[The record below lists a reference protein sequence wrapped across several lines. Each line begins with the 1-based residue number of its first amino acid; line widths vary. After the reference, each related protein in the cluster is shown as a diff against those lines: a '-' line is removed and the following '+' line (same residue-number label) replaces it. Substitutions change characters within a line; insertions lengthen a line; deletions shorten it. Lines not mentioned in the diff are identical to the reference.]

1 MYEISIGVTCD
12 GTNFYVAK
20 QATAMKT
27 FTNGDNVAATDHWGR
42 YDMFDVLTVPFI
54 SGNDGWAYFGN
65 GANQVLADD
74 VSGNA
79 WLLAGL
85 GFPET
90 ADGLSAAGTNA
101 FGKDGLY
108 RYIIN
113 KMCLLV
119 AYYWLSTSLAGVWN
133 AVFSNVRDDSSYGI
147 GFRGACY
154 HV

>member
-1 MYEISIGVTCD
+1 
-12 GTNFYVAK
+12 
-20 QATAMKT
+20 
-27 FTNGDNVAATDHWGR
+27 
-42 YDMFDVLTVPFI
+42 MFDVLTVPFI